1 MQAYRMESSVQD
13 REFLSG
19 VPVVC
24 RAVMKDSAQK
34 VRPGDFILI
43 ELSTGKKY
51 KGKVVEFRSFAID
64 TYVAGDL
71 VIIRA

>member
-1 MQAYRMESSVQD
+1 METSVQD

-24 RAVMKDSAQK
+24 RAVLKETTEK

-43 ELSTGKKY
+43 QLSTGKKY
-51 KGKVVEFRSFAID
+51 KGKIVEFRSFAID
-64 TYVAGDL
+64 QYVAGDL